1 MNGNTLMLKQGLRQG
16 RRRAYTLV
24 ELGVVVVLTTLLIF
38 GMVRWLVSVGAS
50 ASSGLQDASDSRSA
64 LVFDQMAKDV
74 RALQHC
80 QAAGTDAR
88 VASVTTDTMTLILDS
103 DGDGTTE
110 TVRWRISG
118 NTIQRGTAQMGA
130 DCSPGTVSDWADWL
144 SGADALTFSV
154 FRDGAE
160 ETFGTLGACDAEIV
174 DRCQVTLIGASIDA
188 GQGTAAERRVFDVID

>member
-1 MNGNTLMLKQGLRQG
+1 MLLRRELRQG
-16 RRRAYTLV
+16 RPRAYTLV

-50 ASSGLQDASDSRSA
+50 ASSGLHDASDSRSA

-88 VASVTTDTMTLILDS
+88 VVNVTTDTMTLILDS

-110 TVRWRISG
+110 TVLWRISG
-118 NTIQRGTAQMGA
+118 NTIQRGSAAMGA
-130 DCSPGTVSDWADWL
+130 DCEPGTVSDWADWL
-144 SGADALTFSV
+144 SGADALTFSGFV
-154 FRDGAE
+154 KLR
-160 ETFGTLGACDAEIV
+160 L
-174 DRCQVTLIGASIDA
+174 LI
-188 GQGTAAERRVFDVID
+188 AARSRSSVRRLTPVRVIRLSGVSLTSLTKQKFLRLLDVRAH

>member
-1 MNGNTLMLKQGLRQG
+1 MLLRRQLRQG
-16 RRRAYTLV
+16 RPRAYTLV

-50 ASSGLQDASDSRSA
+50 ASSGLHDASDSRSA

-88 VASVTTDTMTLILDS
+88 VVNVTTDTMTLILDS

-110 TVRWRISG
+110 TVLWRISG
-118 NTIQRGTAQMGA
+118 NTIQRGSAAMGA
-130 DCSPGTVSDWADWL
+130 DCEPGTVSDWADWL
-144 SGADALTFSV
+144 SGTDALTFSV

-160 ETFGTLGACDAEIV
+160 ETFGTLGVCEAEIV
-174 DRCQVTLIGASIDA
+174 NRCQVALIGASIDA
-188 GQGTAAERRVFDVID
+188 GQGDPAERRVFDVID